1 MVRAT
6 IDRYSYMDDLYA
18 RASKTGVKKFVNLND
33 RYTPLKATTPA
44 LADWF
49 RRYPSEDNFNM
60 RPQRTT
66 HNSRK
71 AGVIV

>member
-1 MVRAT
+1 MRAT
-6 IDRYSYMDDLYA
+6 IDRYSYIDAIYEKT
-18 RASKTGVKKFVNLND
+18 SKTGFKKFVNLND

-49 RRYPSEDNFNM
+49 RRYPTEDNFNM

>member
-1 MVRAT
+1 MPREA
-6 IDRYSYMDDLYA
+6 IDRYSYMDGIYENV
-18 RASKTGVKKFVNLND
+18 RKNGYKKFVNLND

-44 LADWF
+44 LTEWL
-49 RRYPSEDNFNM
+49 RKYPTEDGYNM